1 MRRALAVVFGLLL
14 ALGAIEGGVRALSP
28 QAAGARGGLLRGPLT
43 TPGEHR
49 VRGPEYDVTVRV
61 NAAGFVDREWPPPA
75 PGGPARVVVLGDS
88 FVQAAQVRPGE
99 GFGPRLEAALEA
111 AGRPVDVLSMGVP
124 GAGTGTA
131 LGVLREYALPQAPD
145 LVVLGFL
152 VANDVLNNHPL
163 LEGKDDKPFYELRGG
178 KLVPAAA
185 EDYVAASPLWDL
197 SAAWRW
203 ATRAWVTR
211 EVAERKLALG
221 QGMPIDLRVHDPA
234 CVRGG
239 GTEARCRVWDEAW
252 AVTDAL
258 VGELVAA
265 ARDVPVA
272 VVLFPDRVQ
281 VERTT
286 DWPGA
291 AGWDFD
297 AAQARAAALAGRHAP
312 VLDLL
317 PGMRAAGPDLYLPK
331 DGHWT
336 ARGHD
341 AAAALAAPFVAEH
354 LPE

>member
-1 MRRALAVVFGLLL
+1 MRRAVAVALGILL
-14 ALGAIEGGVRALSP
+14 ALAALEGGVRVVAP
-28 QAAGARGGLLRGPLT
+28 QASGAPVGLLRGPFT

-49 VRGPEYDVTVRV
+49 VRGPGYDVVVRV
-61 NAAGFVDREWPPPA
+61 NAAGFVDREWPAPT
-75 PGGPARVVVLGDS
+75 PGGPARIVVLGDS

-111 AGRPVDVLSMGVP
+111 TGRPVDVLSMGVP

-131 LGVLREYALPQAPD
+131 LGVLREYALPRSPD

-178 KLVPAAA
+178 RLAPAAA
-185 EDYVAASPLWDL
+185 EDVVAASPLWDL

-211 EVAERKLALG
+211 RVAERKLALG

-234 CVRGG
+234 CAREGG
-239 GTEARCRVWDEAW
+239 SAERCRVWDEAW

-258 VGELVAA
+258 VGALVAA
-265 ARDVPVA
+265 AGEVPV
-272 VVLFPDRVQ
+272 VVLLFPDRVQ
-281 VERTT
+281 VERAS

-312 VLDLL
+312 TLDLL
-317 PGMRAAGPDLYLPK
+317 PGMRAAGPDLYLTE

-336 ARGHD
+336 ARGHA
-341 AAAALAAPFVAEH
+341 AAAALAAPFLAER